1 MKSVVLIVAIIAA
14 LLIAR
19 SLKSGKSQQAHLQS
33 ATPIVVTQ
41 PIERVD
47 LAAQR
52 EYVGHVDPIQTVSLR
67 PQISGEIA
75 QVHFKDGAMVKAG
88 QLLFSIDS
96 RQFQAAVNAR
106 QADLAQA
113 EANSDRADKYL
124 KRLQNSDKRS
134 VSAAAMEAAESD
146 ALQGRAAVAQA
157 KAALTTAKINLGYTR
172 ITAPI
177 SGHASKAI
185 FSKGNYV
192 TPAAELA
199 TIIQTDP
206 IRITFT
212 LPDKDYINQIDQF
225 KNAGSD
231 VFNAAILLSNGLE
244 YPEKGMRDFENNQ
257 IDIATGTMAMSLRYK
272 NSEGLLVPGS
282 MVRVAVKPAKPQIAT
297 VIPQQ
302 AVLVDSKGDYVYI
315 VDENNKTVLRR
326 VKLGISYGV
335 FYEVLSGV
343 KAGEQIVTTGIQSIR
358 DGIEVKPIPP
368 KSENETPAPSDLAK
382 ESGYDVKAV
391 KDEAASQDTQESAEG
406 KN

>member
-1 MKSVVLIVAIIAA
+1 MKSVVLIAAIIAV

-19 SLKSGKSQQAHLQS
+19 SLKSDKGQQTHVQNQ
-33 ATPIVVTQ
+33 TPIVVTQ
-41 PIERVD
+41 SVEKVD
-47 LAAQR
+47 LAAER
-52 EYVGHVDPIQTVSLR
+52 EYIGHVDPIQSVSLR

-75 QVHFKDGAMVKAG
+75 RVHFEDGAMVKAG

-96 RQFQAAVNAR
+96 RQFQATVNAR

-113 EANSDRADKYL
+113 EANRDRADKYL

-146 ALQGRAAVAQA
+146 SLQGRAAVAQA
-157 KAALTTAKINLGYTR
+157 KAALTAAKINLGYTR

-177 SGHASKAI
+177 SGRASKAI

-199 TIIQTDP
+199 SIIQTDP

-225 KNAGSD
+225 KKSGSD
-231 VFNAAILLSNGLE
+231 VFNAAILLSNGLT
-244 YPEKGMRDFENNQ
+244 YAEKGVRDFEDNQ
-257 IDIATGTMAMSLRYK
+257 IDTSTGTMSMSLRYK

-282 MVRVAVKPAKPQIAT
+282 MVRVAVKPAKPQIAV

-302 AVLVDSKGDYVYI
+302 SVMVDSDGDYVYI
-315 VDENNKTVLRR
+315 VDGNNKVGLRR
-326 VKLGISYGV
+326 VKLGISYGTV
-335 FYEVLSGV
+335 NEVLSGV
-343 KAGEQIVTTGIQSIR
+343 EAGEKVVVTGIQSVR
-358 DGIEVKPIPP
+358 DGIEVQQVAA
-368 KSENETPAPSDLAK
+368 KSGSEMQRPSELAK
-382 ESGYDVKAV
+382 ESGYDVKAIEDGAV
-391 KDEAASQDTQESAEG
+391 SQDSQESAEG